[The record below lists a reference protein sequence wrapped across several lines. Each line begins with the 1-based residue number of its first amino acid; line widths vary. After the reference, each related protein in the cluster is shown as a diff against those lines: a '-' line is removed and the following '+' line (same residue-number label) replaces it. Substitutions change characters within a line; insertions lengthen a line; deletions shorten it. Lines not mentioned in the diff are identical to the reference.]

1 MRSRASIVAGAAHAR
16 SATCRGKSPSSSF
29 TKAPPGSTSS
39 SFWISARSA
48 PAASAACRGSSSS
61 SSAVRAERTD
71 HGGETEGASVFRGG
85 AEAVAPG
92 EPSLRAAGDRG
103 DARNGAAADAA
114 DSGGADAFFFGGDI
128 FGDFA
133 DETERA
139 AAAAG
144 DVGADSGGVPG
155 ASADDAVTATG
166 SAVSLRRARTR
177 SAAS

>member
-1 MRSRASIVAGAAHAR
+1 M
-16 SATCRGKSPSSSF
+16 
-29 TKAPPGSTSS
+29 
-39 SFWISARSA
+39 
-48 PAASAACRGSSSS
+48 
-61 SSAVRAERTD
+61 
-71 HGGETEGASVFRGG
+71 FRGG

-92 EPSLRAAGDRG
+92 EPSLCAAGDRG

-114 DSGGADAFFFGGDI
+114 DSGGADAFLFGGD
-128 FGDFA
+128 FLGDFA

-166 SAVSLRRARTR
+166 SVVSLRRARTR

>member
-1 MRSRASIVAGAAHAR
+1 
-16 SATCRGKSPSSSF
+16 
-29 TKAPPGSTSS
+29 
-39 SFWISARSA
+39 
-48 PAASAACRGSSSS
+48 
-61 SSAVRAERTD
+61 VRAERTD
-71 HGGETEGASVFRGG
+71 HGGETEGASVFWGG
-85 AEAVAPG
+85 ANAVAPG

-114 DSGGADAFFFGGDI
+114 DSGGADAFGGDF

-166 SAVSLRRARTR
+166 SAVSPRRARMR